1 MHTPDTSWHWF
12 NQRWLNIRFD
22 DRLEREARQK
32 KYDLIESGDE
42 EESKGKKKMK
52 SKKDKKKKKKKK
64 RKKRD
69 SSSSSSSS
77 SRFVQTDLNFQSVA
91 YS

>member
-1 MHTPDTSWHWF
+1 MPENQTSLNDHTGC
-12 NQRWLNIRFD
+12 IRFD

-42 EESKGKKKMK
+42 EEGKGKKKRK

-77 SRFVQTDLNFQSVA
+77 SRFVDISHCPKRSFFIIWL
-91 YS
+91 